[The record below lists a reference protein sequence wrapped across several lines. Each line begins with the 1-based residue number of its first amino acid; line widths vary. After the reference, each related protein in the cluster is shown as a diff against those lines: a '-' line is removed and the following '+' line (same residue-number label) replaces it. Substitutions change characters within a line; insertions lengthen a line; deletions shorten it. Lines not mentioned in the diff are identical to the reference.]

1 MKNQK
6 NSMMPILI
14 IGALFF
20 IFGFIT
26 WLNGVLIPYLK
37 IACEL
42 NHFESYLVVFAFYI
56 SYFIMAIPSSFV
68 LQKSGFK
75 KGMMIGLMIM
85 AFGAVLFIPA
95 AMTRTYWM
103 FLCGLFV
110 LGTGLALLQTAANP
124 YVTIVGPIESAAKRI
139 SIMGVSNKI
148 AGVLAPLL
156 LSYFI
161 MKDGDAVQDTLAS
174 LSEAAKVP
182 FLDELASRVII
193 PYVFIAVSLLILAVL
208 IKFSSLPDIDE
219 EEDEEHKQD
228 HDRIFNYPY
237 LFLGVIAL
245 FLYVGVEVLAADTII
260 SYGLWNKIP
269 FNSAKFFT
277 SVTLSGMI
285 IGYFIGIASIPK
297 YISQNKALMIS
308 AISGLLFSTMAIV
321 TTSWTSVSFIA
332 LLGLSNAI
340 MWPAIWPLA
349 IGGLGKYTKLG
360 SSFLIMAVAG
370 GAVMPLIY
378 GMLSDAFNPQLAYLI
393 NIPCYLFIL
402 YFAVSGYKV
411 GRKV

>member
-1 MKNQK
+1 MNNSKN
-6 NSMMPILI
+6 NLMPILI

-37 IACEL
+37 ISCEL

-56 SYFIMAIPSSFV
+56 SYFVMAIPSSFV

-75 KGMMIGLMIM
+75 RGMMIGLMVM
-85 AFGAVLFIPA
+85 ALGALIFIPA

-103 FLCGLFV
+103 FLFGLFV

-148 AGVLAPLL
+148 AGVLAPLV

-161 MKDGDAVQDTLAS
+161 MKDGDAIQNQLAT
-174 LSEAAKVP
+174 LSESAKAL
-182 FLDELASRVII
+182 FLDDLATRVIV
-193 PYVFIAVSLLILAVL
+193 PYIVISISLFVLAILIQ
-208 IKFSSLPDIDE
+208 FSSLPDIKD

-228 HDRIFNYPY
+228 NDSIFNYPY

-245 FLYVGVEVLAADTII
+245 FLYVGVEVIAADTII
-260 SYGLWNKIP
+260 SYGLWNDIP

-277 SVTLSGMI
+277 SVTLAAMI
-285 IGYFIGIASIPK
+285 LGYFIGIVSIPK
-297 YISQNKALMIS
+297 YITQNKALMIS
-308 AISGLLFSTMAIV
+308 AISGVLFSTLAV
-321 TTSWTSVSFIA
+321 LTTSWTSVTFIA

-370 GAVMPLIY
+370 GAIMPLVY
-378 GMLSDAFNPQLAYLI
+378 GVLSDAINPQMAYLI
-393 NIPCYLFIL
+393 NIPSYLFIL
-402 YFAVSGYKV
+402 YFATLGYKV
-411 GRKV
+411 GRK

>member
-75 KGMMIGLMIM
+75 KGMMIGLIIM
-85 AFGAVLFIPA
+85 ALGAVLFIPA

-161 MKDGDAVQDTLAS
+161 MKDGDAVQATLAT
-174 LSEAAKVP
+174 LSDAAKIPV
-182 FLDELASRVII
+182 LDDLAARVII
-193 PYVFIAVSLLILAVL
+193 PYVFIAVSLFVLAIL
-208 IKFSSLPDIDE
+208 IKFSSLPDIEE
-219 EEDEEHKQD
+219 EEDVEHKQD
-228 HDRIFNYPY
+228 HDSIFNYPY

-260 SYGLWNKIP
+260 SYGLWNDIP

-308 AISGLLFSTMAIV
+308 AISGLFFSTMAVI

-378 GMLSDAFNPQLAYLI
+378 GMLSDVFNPQLAYLI

-402 YFAVSGYKV
+402 YFAISGYKV
-411 GRKV
+411 GRKI

>member
-6 NSMMPILI
+6 NSLMPILI

-20 IFGFIT
+20 VFGFIT
-26 WLNGVLIPYLK
+26 WLNGALIPYLK

-85 AFGAVLFIPA
+85 ALGAVIFIPA

-103 FLCGLFV
+103 FLLGLFI
-110 LGTGLALLQTAANP
+110 LGTGLSLLQTAANP

-161 MKDGDAVQDTLAS
+161 MKDGDAIQAQLAN
-174 LSEAAKVP
+174 LSEAARIPV
-182 FLDELASRVII
+182 LDDLAARVII
-193 PYVFIAVSLLILAVL
+193 PYIFIAISLFILAIL
-208 IKFSSLPDIDE
+208 IKFSSLPDIQD

-228 HDRIFNYPY
+228 NDRIFNYPY

-245 FLYVGVEVLAADTII
+245 FLYVGVEVVAADTII
-260 SYGLWNKIP
+260 SYGLWNDIP
-269 FNSAKFFT
+269 FNSAKFFA
-277 SVTLSGMI
+277 SLTLAAMI
-285 IGYFIGIASIPK
+285 VGYFIGIASIPK

-308 AISGLLFSTMAIV
+308 AISGIVFSTLAVI
-321 TTSWTSVSFIA
+321 TTSWTSVTFIA
-332 LLGLSNAI
+332 LLGLSNAV

-360 SSFLIMAVAG
+360 SSFLIMAIAG
-370 GAVMPLIY
+370 GAVIPLVY
-378 GMLSDAFNPQLAYLI
+378 GLLSDVFNPQIAYLI
-393 NIPCYLFIL
+393 NIPSYIFIL
-402 YFAVSGYKV
+402 YFAMSGYKV
-411 GRKV
+411 GRKI